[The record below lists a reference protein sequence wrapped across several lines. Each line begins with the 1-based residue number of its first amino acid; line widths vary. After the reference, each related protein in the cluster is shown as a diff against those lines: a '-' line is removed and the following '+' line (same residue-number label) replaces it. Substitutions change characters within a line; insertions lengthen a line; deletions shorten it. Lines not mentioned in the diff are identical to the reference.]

1 LGEAAF
7 ESIAMPHTKKFYV
20 LALAGTLAGALGTTT
35 AQAQSWN
42 SASNYNGYGT
52 GSQNTPS
59 NYQLR
64 DANGNLTL
72 VNGQFQSA
80 QYSSQTG
87 TQFAGTTSGG
97 VGTSGAGA
105 QYGQA
110 SAIGNSL
117 NVVVLGSHNT
127 TVVDTTQ
134 INNGNQTAT
143 VDLNG
148 H

>member
-1 LGEAAF
+1 VGWSKF
-7 ESIAMPHTKKFYV
+7 ESAIMPHKKKV
-20 LALAGTLAGALGTTT
+20 LVLILSEVLAGTLG
-35 AQAQSWN
+35 AQAQGWN
-42 SASNYNGYGT
+42 SASNYNGYGAST
-52 GSQNTPS
+52 QNTPS
-59 NYQLR
+59 NSSLR

-72 VNGQFQSA
+72 VDGQFRSSNF
-80 QYSSQTG
+80 SSQSG
-87 TQFAGTTSGG
+87 TQFAGATNGG

-143 VDLNG
+143 VDLNS